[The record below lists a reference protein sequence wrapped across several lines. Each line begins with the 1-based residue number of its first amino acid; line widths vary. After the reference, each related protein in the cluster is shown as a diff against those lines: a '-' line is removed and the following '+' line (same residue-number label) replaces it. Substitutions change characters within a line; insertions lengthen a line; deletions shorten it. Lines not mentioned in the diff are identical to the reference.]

1 MSNVCLFLLCTLR
14 LTDGKATCQHAA
26 VFFRWNK
33 SNAFNMGHAARSS
46 KSILLWFLL
55 FFNGWSRSR
64 LMVKSSFW
72 IRAHLARLDLIV
84 MDFHES
90 CT

>member
-1 MSNVCLFLLCTLR
+1 ME
-14 LTDGKATCQHAA
+14 KQHASMLQYFSDGIKA
-26 VFFRWNK
+26 MLLIWVMLPGPLK
-33 SNAFNMGHAARSS
+33 AFYCG
-46 KSILLWFLL
+46 FLL